1 MKTRKDGRRDEPS
14 KKPYRK
20 PGLAVHGDIRALT
33 GTKKSNRNDGGT
45 KPKTF
50 ASGSKT

>member
-1 MKTRKDGRRDEPS
+1 MKTRKDRVRDEPL

-33 GTKKSNRNDGGT
+33 RTKKGALTDGAA
-45 KPKTF
+45 KPKTR
-50 ASGSKT
+50 ASGAKT

>member
-1 MKTRKDGRRDEPS
+1 MKTRK

-20 PGLAVHGDIRALT
+20 PALAVHGDIRALT
-33 GTKKSNRNDGGT
+33 GTKKSKKADSGS
-45 KPKTF
+45 KPKTY

>member
-1 MKTRKDGRRDEPS
+1 MKTRKNGVRDEPS

-33 GTKKSNRNDGGT
+33 RTKKSNKADSGA